1 MAGRSPAVEGG
12 TMLRTCE
19 DRKAQRRFRADL
31 HEAER
36 NMATPE
42 ILKRIK
48 ALAFNQCGT
57 IVDMAQAIR
66 ASPTARGDDLS
77 DVQVAKILRR

>member
-1 MAGRSPAVEGG
+1 MRPS
-12 TMLRTCE
+12 
-19 DRKAQRRFRADL
+19 AQTFTK
-31 HEAER
+31 AER

-42 ILKRIK
+42 ILKRDIK
-48 ALAFNQCGT
+48 ALAFDQCGT

-66 ASPTARGDDLS
+66 ASPTSRGGDLS